1 MSVRLLY
8 IVSHPIQYQ
17 APLLRLIAATEG
29 IRLRVLFEHTASEGV
44 HFDPGFGREIAWDV
58 PLRDGYDNVAA
69 AETDLKREIGGAD
82 VVWMHGWQGI
92 FMGRALRMARQLGK
106 PVLMR
111 GENWDGAMPD
121 GSGLR
126 GWLKRRYLAW
136 IFRHCRGFLCIGAA
150 NRAYYRRH
158 GIPDDRLFDMPYA
171 IDNDAFAARAAAA
184 DTVALRRELG
194 LPEDSRVLLYA
205 GKLSRRKHPDVLLA
219 AWQQADWQGSRPALL
234 FVGDGEMAAELRQS
248 SEGLEDVVFAGF
260 RNQGELPGFYALA
273 DIFVLAASAEAWGL
287 AINEAMACGTGVIA
301 STECG
306 AAADLVGPDTGYAVR
321 PDDAAALAYILP
333 FAIDRAAELGDGA
346 RRRIA
351 GWNFTADIAGLKQAL
366 EIVA

>member
-29 IRLRVLFEHTASEGV
+29 IRLRVLFEDTASAGM
-44 HFDPGFGREIAWDV
+44 HFDPGFGREIEWDV
-58 PLRDGYDNVAA
+58 PLREGYDNIAA
-69 AETDLKREIGGAD
+69 RETDLEAEIGGAD
-82 VVWMHGWQGI
+82 VVWLHGWQGI
-92 FMGRALRMARQLGK
+92 FMGRALRIARQLGK

-121 GSGLR
+121 GDGLR

-136 IFRHCRGFLCIGAA
+136 IFRHCRAFLCIGSA

-158 GIPDDRLFDMPYA
+158 GIPDERLFDMPYA

-194 LPEDSRVLLYA
+194 IPVDAQVLLYA
-205 GKLSRRKHPDVLLA
+205 GKLSRRKHPDVLLD
-219 AWQQADWQGSRPALL
+219 AWQRADWPRGRPILL
-234 FVGDGEMAAELRQS
+234 FVGDGEMAADLRQS
-248 SEGLEDVVFAGF
+248 SEGQEEVVFAGF

-287 AINEAMACGTGVIA
+287 AINEAMACGTGIIA

-306 AAADLVGPDTGYAVR
+306 AAADLVGPDTGYAV
-321 PDDAAALAYILP
+321 PPGDAAALASILP
-333 FAIDRAAELGDGA
+333 EALDRASALGDGA

-351 GWNFTADIAGLKQAL
+351 GWNFDADIAGLKQAL
-366 EIVA
+366 EAVA

>member
-29 IRLRVLFEHTASEGV
+29 IRLRVLFRDTMSDGI
-44 HFDPGFGREIAWDV
+44 HFDPGFGREIAWDL

-69 AETDLKREIGGAD
+69 GETDLKTEIGAAD
-82 VVWMHGWQGI
+82 VVWMHGWQGR
-92 FMGRALRMARQLGK
+92 FMRDALRIAERLGR

-121 GSGLR
+121 GTGLR

-136 IFRHCRGFLCIGAA
+136 IFRRCRAFLCIGSA
-150 NRAYYRRH
+150 NRAYYRRR
-158 GIPDDRLFDMPYA
+158 GVAGEQLFDMPYA
-171 IDNDAFAARAAAA
+171 IDNDAFAARAAEA
-184 DTVALRRELG
+184 DIAALRRDLG
-194 LPEDSRVLLYA
+194 IAPGSRVLLYA
-205 GKLSRRKHPDVLLA
+205 GKLSRRKHPEILLD
-219 AWQQADWQGSRPALL
+219 AWRMADWKGSRPALL
-234 FVGDGEMAAELRQS
+234 FVGDGEMGNALRAS
-248 SEGLEDVVFAGF
+248 ASGLDDVHFAGF
-260 RNQGELPGFYALA
+260 RNQGELPGLYALA
-273 DIFVLAASAEAWGL
+273 DIFVLASSAEAWGL

-306 AAADLVGPDTGYAVR
+306 AAADLVTPDSGILVPPGDT
-321 PDDAAALAYILP
+321 AALARALP
-333 FAIDRAAELGDGA
+333 DAIDNAAELGAGA

-351 GWNFTADIAGLKQAL
+351 GWDFNADIAGLKQAL
-366 EIVA
+366 EAVA